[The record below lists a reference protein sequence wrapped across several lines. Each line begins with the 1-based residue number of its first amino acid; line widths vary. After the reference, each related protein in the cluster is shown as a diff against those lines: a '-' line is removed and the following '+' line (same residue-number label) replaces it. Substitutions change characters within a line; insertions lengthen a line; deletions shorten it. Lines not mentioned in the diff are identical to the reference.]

1 MSRLNAIIKYN
12 NKIEEWEI
20 YDGDENNKES
30 LNGISVL
37 LRNEYEISDN
47 CEIEFL
53 GQRFK
58 IQLIDDIKFD
68 TN

>member
-1 MSRLNAIIKYN
+1 MSRLNDIIKYN

-58 IQLIDDIKFD
+58 IQLIDDNKFD